1 MHGKGLYCYLLLSNN
16 FLSVVYDSKCQM
28 FIQIIETCQGKTLGN
43 IHYKIELIDT
53 NSEMDIN
60 IAQELV
66 ARGYARP
73 TKELAEVQLV

>member
-1 MHGKGLYCYLLLSNN
+1 MCSSKYQI
-16 FLSVVYDSKCQM
+16 FL
-28 FIQIIETCQGKTLGN
+28 QIIETCRGKTLGN

-53 NSEMDIN
+53 NSKMDIN